1 MISFFYRF
9 LETKFIRFRDWK
21 HALEIL
27 EITTRFNCSDLVI
40 VCIKELDKSMD
51 TTNVIGIFRALW
63 YYSAVSPA
71 MDSLEKPKKIKKK
84 HLPATLKT
92 PEEYM
97 SALLTNC
104 VQLIDMEA
112 EKIFEQPEML
122 DLRFEELEMIVKR
135 NALQIDTEL
144 ILFEYLANWSRKEC
158 EKKKLDLT
166 AENRR
171 RVLGALCYTP
181 RYLIMSARD
190 FEKSCDRAEL
200 LDSVETK
207 LVRDFI
213 KGKKNSNLTAEQ
225 SELLGNFK
233 KPRPLYAKLPIYLSS
248 RSDPKNYSRKMR
260 NYDNPDKGCCS
271 NFTLNCISIFA
282 CLFD

>member
-1 MISFFYRF
+1 M
-9 LETKFIRFRDWK
+9 ETKFIRFRDWK
-21 HALEIL
+21 HTLEIL

-40 VCIKELDKSMD
+40 VCIKELDKSLD
-51 TTNVIGIFRALW
+51 TVNVVGIFRALW

-71 MDSLEKPKKIKKK
+71 MESLEKPKKLKKK

-122 DLRFEELEMIVKR
+122 DLRFEELEMIVRR
-135 NALQIDTEL
+135 NALQIESEI
-144 ILFEYLANWSRKEC
+144 ILFEFLANWSRKEC

-200 LDSVETK
+200 LDSAETK

-213 KGKKNSNLTAEQ
+213 KGKKNSNLTTEQ
-225 SELLGNFK
+225 SELLANFK
-233 KPRPLYAKLPIYLSS
+233 KPRPTYAKLPIYLSS

-271 NFTLNCISIFA
+271 KFTLNCISIFA
-282 CLFD
+282 CIFD